1 MCGLDE
7 LPQGPRL
14 HPKRFP
20 GVVVLLLRDVLSFSA
35 TETAE
40 LLDVSVPAANSAL
53 QRARAT
59 LARHRRPDEP
69 RRPDPASSAAE
80 QALLQRYMRAHEQA
94 DPAAIVAVLREDA
107 RLTISPMGLCWDGRD
122 EITQPFLDNMGALET
137 WRCFPTAANGQL
149 AVANYLRRWDD
160 DTYKAFTLVV
170 LTVDGD
176 ALVEMATFA
185 TPELFA
191 AFDLPRVL

>member
-1 MCGLDE
+1 M
-7 LPQGPRL
+7 
-14 HPKRFP
+14 
-20 GVVVLLLRDVLSFSA
+20 LLLRDVLSFSA

-80 QALLQRYMRAHEQA
+80 QALLQRYMRAHKQA

-122 EITQPFLDNMGALET
+122 EITQPFLDNMGALGT

-160 DTYKAFTLVV
+160 DTCRAFTLVV